1 MYSFGC
7 VYYCKKLI
15 VDSFNYIELTVAIDG
30 SEDLLIHCLELNQP
44 CKTGLDFLKGLHNIV
59 PYTREDLSET
69 SEGLLIN
76 I

>member
-15 VDSFNYIELTVAIDG
+15 VDPFNYIELTVAMDG
-30 SEDLLIHCLELNQP
+30 LEPNQP

-59 PYTREDLSET
+59 PYAREDLSET

-76 I
+76 IYSQTCL